1 MEAPLI
7 LLGLFFFLV
16 LPVLAIGAY
25 LRAQR
30 LREELDQLSQHT
42 YKALTNRLF
51 ELEKKIAA
59 IEKRLAGD
67 APPVAEPAPATT
79 AEPAPRR
86 EAPGEAA
93 PPPRPTPP
101 REAPPVRP
109 APPPR
114 SAPAPAF
121 EAPPPLSPP
130 PKSVDWEALIAGRW
144 MNIVGI
150 VALILA
156 VSFFLKYAFENNW
169 IGPTGRVALGLVN
182 GVALLVFS
190 QWLLRKKYVYFSEGI
205 AGLGGGVMYLS
216 LFAAWGYYN
225 LIPQAAS
232 FVGMIVVTLA
242 LMVLAAG
249 RDSERIALLA
259 LAGGF
264 LTPVLLSTG
273 VDRQMTLFS
282 YLAALDAGLLVIAR
296 LRQWRI
302 VEPVA
307 FVATQIFFWGWY
319 GKFWAPEKLVPTAL
333 FATLFFLLFSAL
345 PLVRL
350 RRSAALAPEHLV
362 LVLSNAFAY
371 LLALRAVFWPDYRWT
386 LTFAVLAL
394 AVFHLLVA
402 QRIPRDAEPKGAGV
416 PLVRL
421 LYAGLALTFATLAIP
436 IRLEGRWVTIA
447 WAIEGAVLVWS
458 GFAGRVR
465 QLRSAGLFLLGIV
478 LFRLVAFPIGAE
490 TFLLNARLLTWLLS
504 AACLAA
510 AAWFARGREE
520 DYFTGEEILYG
531 TAVVAANAVTVFALS
546 VEIWDALGRMQQPL
560 GMSAGDARALAL
572 ALLWIAY
579 GTALVVAGFLRDVP
593 GLRWQGLPLMLFAAG
608 WLIFQSAAV
617 EIVLLNPRFFVYLV
631 AVVCVAVIARLA
643 RAAAPAPPDPEQALY
658 SGAPVALNL
667 LLLVALSHEVWDLFA
682 RVRTI
687 EDVRLAQSMGLSLLW
702 ALYATA
708 LILVG
713 VRRAAPVLRWMALLL
728 FGVVVLKVFFFDLS
742 FLERAYRILSFFVLG
757 VALMVVSFF
766 YTRRLAKARSN
777 SGEGGAL

>member
-1 MEAPLI
+1 MEALLI
-7 LLGLFFFLV
+7 LLGLFFLVV

-30 LREELDQLSQHT
+30 LREELDHLSQHT
-42 YKALTNRLF
+42 YKSLTNRLF
-51 ELEKKIAA
+51 ELEKKLTTLQ
-59 IEKRLAGD
+59 ERLAGE
-67 APPVAEPAPATT
+67 APPGAQPAPEVAPV
-79 AEPAPRR
+79 PAPLS
-86 EAPGEAA
+86 EAPIEAA
-93 PPPRPTPP
+93 PPPRPAPP
-101 REAPPVRP
+101 REAPRVQH

-121 EAPPPLSPP
+121 ETPPPLSPP
-130 PKSVDWEALIAGRW
+130 PKSIDWETLIAGRW
-144 MNIVGI
+144 MNLVGI
-150 VALILA
+150 LALILA
-156 VSFFLKYAFENNW
+156 VSFFLKFAFENNW
-169 IGPTGRVALGLVN
+169 IGPAGRVALGLVG

-216 LFAAWGYYN
+216 LYAAWGYYN
-225 LIPQAAS
+225 LIPQTAS
-232 FVGMIVVTLA
+232 FIGMIVVTLA

-249 RDSERIALLA
+249 RNSERIALLA

-273 VDRQMTLFS
+273 VDRQITLFS

-319 GKFWAPEKLVPTAL
+319 EKFWAPERLVPTAL
-333 FATLFFLLFSAL
+333 FATVFFLLFSAL

-350 RRSAALAPEHLV
+350 RRSATLAPQHLV
-362 LVLSNAFAY
+362 LVLSNAFVY

-394 AVFHLLVA
+394 AALHLLVA
-402 QRIPRDAEPKGAGV
+402 QRIPRSEAGV

-436 IRLEGRWVTIA
+436 IRLEGRWITIA

-490 TFLLNARLLTWLLS
+490 TFLLNARFMTWLLS

-520 DYFTGEEILYG
+520 DYFTGEKNLYG
-531 TAVVAANAVTVFALS
+531 GAVVAANAVAVWALS

-560 GMSAGDARALAL
+560 GMNTWDARALAL
-572 ALLWIAY
+572 ALLWIVHGA
-579 GTALVVAGFLRDVP
+579 ALVVAGFLRDLP
-593 GLRWQGLPLMLFAAG
+593 GLRWQGVPLMLVAAG
-608 WLIFQSAAV
+608 RLIFQSAEV
-617 EIVLLNPRFFVYLV
+617 EVVLVNPRFFVYVV
-631 AVVCVAVIARLA
+631 AVACVAVIARLA
-643 RAAAPAPPDPEQALY
+643 RDADPAPSELEQVLY
-658 SGAPVALNL
+658 KGAPVALNL

-728 FGVVVLKVFFFDLS
+728 FGVVVVKVFLFDLS

-757 VALMVVSFF
+757 VALMVVSFL
-766 YTRRLAKARSN
+766 YTRRLAKARAN
-777 SGEGGAL
+777 SGEGGTP